1 MWTAIIIAP
10 VLGFSTYI
18 LLARAND
25 SATLTTGLAF
35 SALTLFSLMND
46 PLDSII
52 HGSENMMT
60 VVSCFQRIQK
70 YLLEKE
76 RSDYR
81 LKHGSLKTDPRDTT
95 PSLVDIEIS
104 TERQHTEPCA
114 ILQNLS
120 ASWSIDKG
128 PILKD
133 LSLEIPSSKT
143 TMIVGPVGSGKSSF
157 LSLLLG
163 EIPEVSGTIS
173 TNFTHSAY
181 CSQAPW
187 ITFGTIKENIIGTS
201 SWNEAW
207 YNQVI
212 QSCALSTDFQQ
223 LPARDDTK
231 VGVRGARLSGGQQMR
246 LVCHLPRS
254 V

>member
-1 MWTAIIIAP
+1 MIISP
-10 VLGFSTYI
+10 MLCFSTYV

-35 SALTLFSLMND
+35 SALTLFALMIG
-46 PLDSII
+46 PLDATI
-52 HGSENMMT
+52 HGSEQLMT
-60 VVSCFQRIQK
+60 VLSCFQRIQK

-81 LKHGSLKTDPRDTT
+81 LKHDSQETDSGATSP
-95 PSLVDIEIS
+95 LVDIEIS
-104 TERQHTEPCA
+104 TERQHTEPCI
-114 ILQNLS
+114 ILQNLT
-120 ASWSIDKG
+120 ASWSLDKEA
-128 PILKD
+128 ILND

-187 ITFGTIKENIIGTS
+187 ITFGTIKENIVGTCA
-201 SWNEAW
+201 WNQAW

-212 QSCALSTDFQQ
+212 QSCALKTDFQQ
-223 LPARDDTK
+223 LPARDETK
-231 VGVRGARLSGGQQMR
+231 VGVRGTRLSGGQQMR
-246 LVCHLPRS
+246 VVCHIPS
-254 V
+254 PFA